1 MKVIR
6 ISAILICVILMSA
19 CENNMFSSG
28 KSANEALE
36 SIKNKLKLID
46 DKITKLEQGQQNM
59 QKALAGL
66 DRPAKK
72 NPPKTG
78 KASRLA
84 TRPFKG
90 GSKFSKI
97 VATGKHVCQ
106 GK

>member
-46 DKITKLEQGQQNM
+46 DKITKDTLVEKVM
-59 QKALAGL
+59 EI
-66 DRPAKK
+66 
-72 NPPKTG
+72 TG
-78 KASRLA
+78 KPLI
-84 TRPFKG
+84 
-90 GSKFSKI
+90 KI
-97 VATGKHVCQ
+97 SEMEYVVSECLSPYLKKHCVSTSYFYLRILVI
-106 GK
+106 